1 MPRVKKTKTSPSS
14 GPATE
19 PATEPTDRLGVTR
32 RKGERSYADTFARKH
47 VDKLAAEQARVTAG
61 RRLPSYSDEN

>member
-1 MPRVKKTKTSPSS
+1 MPRVKKTKTSPSF
-14 GPATE
+14 GPPTE
-19 PATEPTDRLGVTR
+19 PADRLGVTR